1 MMQMRFPAND
11 SLSHIHTQRVESE
24 RSEERVKERE
34 KLMAL
39 ADRLSEAALS
49 NDLLVRD
56 LRRLQ
61 RVKGKLEGE
70 LALRREEIQ
79 DLDGKFQV

>member
-1 MMQMRFPAND
+1 MQMRFPAND
-11 SLSHIHTQRVESE
+11 SLSHIHTQRLESE

-56 LRRLQ
+56 LRGLE
-61 RVKGKLEGE
+61 RVKGKLESE

-79 DLDGKFQV
+79 DLDGKLQV

>member
-1 MMQMRFPAND
+1 M
-11 SLSHIHTQRVESE
+11 
-24 RSEERVKERE
+24 KERE

-39 ADRLSEAALS
+39 ADRLSDAALS

-56 LRRLQ
+56 LRGLE
-61 RVKGKLEGE
+61 RVKGKLESE

-79 DLDGKFQV
+79 DLDGKLQV